1 LEIEAKFGIPD
12 EQRFQQLL
20 QATTLAGFVL
30 GEAAVA
36 ELHDRYLDTAEG
48 AMLAAGYACR
58 LRRLG
63 KGSDEASSGTPP
75 DGRVLATLKALGRAT
90 GAIHRRPEY
99 EVALAEP
106 SPPVDWPPS
115 PARDLALGLAGG
127 EPLIILFDIEQTR
140 HSRPLLDGDRVVAE
154 LSLDRV
160 RLSRGDVLADTYL
173 ELEAELEPEGCERD
187 LEKLVRELEDGWGLE
202 PDRQSKFERA
212 LATFGLEA
220 TERRTA
226 DSGTEDH
233 LSRRERA
240 IVEQLLDKREVIA
253 RRARLLLAW
262 DEGLSRNEM
271 LERASLSAR
280 RARYWLSAFRELRLG
295 IFPQAALDAAA
306 NTLFVPHLP
315 TGQEPVAAAEG
326 PVPEAPATSP
336 PPLPSGIEL
345 LNKPGIQADD
355 PMSEAGRKTFRFH
368 YRRMLHHEPGT
379 RLGEDIEALHDMR
392 VATRRMRAAFRIF
405 GDYFDPEVTAPYLK
419 GLKRT
424 GRTLGAVR
432 DLDVFHQKVQAYVN
446 SLPPSQ
452 GAGLQ
457 GLLSVLDSQREAARQ
472 RMIAYLDS
480 SRYRRFAAG
489 FGEFVETEGMGSL
502 PATIA
507 GGEPQPY
514 RVRHVAPMTI
524 YERLAAVRAYDEWV
538 NMPNPPLARLHAL
551 RIACKGLRY
560 TLEFFGEVLGPTTK
574 AVVKQVVTLQD
585 HLGDLHDAVMASGIL
600 RDFLVW
606 GTWGHDDAQPRPPVL
621 ETPVI
626 APGVAAYLATKQ
638 GELQD
643 LWDSFPQVWQQLKGS
658 EFSRMVAEA
667 VAVL

>member
-1 LEIEAKFGIPD
+1 LEIEAKFGIRD
-12 EQRFQQLL
+12 EQTFEKLL
-20 QATTLAGFVL
+20 QATALAGFAL
-30 GEAAVA
+30 GETAVA

-48 AMLAAGYACR
+48 AMRAAGYACR

-63 KGSDEASSGTPP
+63 SSEASSGPPP
-75 DGRVLATLKALGRAT
+75 DGRVLATLKALGGAV

-99 EVALAEP
+99 EVALAKP
-106 SPPVDWPPS
+106 SPPADWPPG
-115 PARDLALGLAGG
+115 PARDLAVDLAGA
-127 EPLIILFDIEQTR
+127 EPLIILFDIQQTR
-140 HSRPLLDGDRVVAE
+140 YSRPLLDGDRVVAE

-173 ELEAELEPEGCERD
+173 ELEAELEPGGSERD
-187 LEKLVRELEDGWGLE
+187 LERLVDKLEDEWGLE
-202 PDRQSKFERA
+202 PDDQSKFERA
-212 LATFGLEA
+212 LASFGLKA
-220 TERRTA
+220 PERRAAGT
-226 DSGTEDH
+226 GTEER
-233 LSRRERA
+233 LTREERA
-240 IVEQLLDKREVIA
+240 IVEQLLHEREVIA

-262 DEGLSRNEM
+262 DDGLARSEM
-271 LERASLSAR
+271 LEHAGLSAR
-280 RARYWLSAFRELRLG
+280 RARYWLGAFRELRLG
-295 IFPQAALDAAA
+295 IFPQRAVDAAA
-306 NTLFVPHLP
+306 QRLAACPSAV
-315 TGQEPVAAAEG
+315 GQEPAAVVAVGPPAE
-326 PVPEAPATSP
+326 EPA
-336 PPLPSGIEL
+336 PLPREIEL
-345 LNKPGIQADD
+345 LDKPGIEADD

-368 YRRMLHHEPGT
+368 YRRMLYHEPGT

-392 VATRRMRAAFRIF
+392 VATRRMRAAFRVF

-432 DLDVFHQKVQAYVN
+432 DLDVFHEKVQAYLT

-452 GAGLQ
+452 WAGLQ

-472 RMIAYLDS
+472 RMIAYLDGPK
-480 SRYRRFAAG
+480 YRRFAAR

-502 PATIA
+502 PAAIA
-507 GGEPQPY
+507 GGEPRPY
-514 RVRHVAPMTI
+514 RVRHVAPMAI

-538 NMPNPPLARLHAL
+538 SMPNPPLARLHAL

-574 AVVKQVVTLQD
+574 ALVKQVVALQD
-585 HLGDLHDAVMASGIL
+585 HLGELHDAVMASGIL

-606 GTWGHDDAQPRPPVL
+606 GTWGHDEAQPRPPVL

-638 GELQD
+638 RELQD
-643 LWDSFPQVWQQLKGS
+643 LWDGFPQVWQQLKGS